1 MTAGAGGVLVVGAG
15 VAGLNVAHQL
25 RRRGI
30 DVAVVESRH
39 PGAGASHGNA
49 GWVNPAQAG
58 PVPDPVLLGDALR
71 AFRDPDAPLR
81 IAPDALPLLTPWFL
95 RFLRNCTPAR
105 HARGAR
111 ALAMLGRRTF
121 PLLDQ
126 LAEDGVEF
134 THTRTDFLAV
144 AHDPRAVEAYL
155 GSLDPLRQAGFDL
168 PTSVLDGDE
177 LREVEPALSVRV
189 RAGVRLR
196 DHVQTEPDSLVA
208 GLTAHLRAGGV
219 PVDEGVAVTGISA
232 RGGVVEAVTTT
243 AGERRVGA
251 LVIAT
256 GAKAA
261 ALAARLGRRV
271 PVVGGRGYSFDV
283 PAERLPRAST
293 LLLDAHVA
301 CAPMGGRLRVSGGM
315 DFGRGPAR
323 PVPERIDAITRGAA
337 PMVVG
342 VDWTDRRHAWAGDR
356 PLAPDGL
363 PVVDRLPGYAN
374 AYLATGYSMLGLTL
388 SGPAAEALAT
398 FLVDGVRPA
407 VLEPFRADRFGPRRH

>member
-1 MTAGAGGVLVVGAG
+1 MTAGASVLVVGAG

-25 RRRGI
+25 RRRGV

-81 IAPDALPLLTPWFL
+81 IAPDALPLLSPWFL

-111 ALAMLGRRTF
+111 ALAALGGRTF

-134 THTRTDFLAV
+134 TRTRTDFLAV
-144 AHDPRAVEAYL
+144 AQDPDAVQAYL
-155 GSLDPLRQAGFDL
+155 GSLEPLREAGFDL
-168 PTSVLDGDE
+168 PTTALDGDE
-177 LREVEPALSVRV
+177 LRDVEPALSDRV
-189 RAGVRLR
+189 RAGALLR
-196 DHVQTEPDSLVA
+196 HHVQTEPASLVA

-219 PVDEGVAVTGISA
+219 PVEEGVAVTDVRT
-232 RGGVVEAVTTT
+232 RGGVVDAVRTT
-243 AGERRVGA
+243 AGERGVGA

-261 ALAARLGRRV
+261 ALTTRLGRRV

-283 PAERLPRAST
+283 SVERLPRAST

-315 DFGRGPAR
+315 DFGHGPTR
-323 PVPERIDAITRGAA
+323 PDPVRIDAITRGAA
-337 PMVVG
+337 PMIVG
-342 VDWTDRRHAWAGDR
+342 ADWTDRRHAWAGER
-356 PLAPDGL
+356 PLTPDGL

-374 AYLATGYSMLGLTL
+374 AYVATGYSMLGLTL
-388 SGPAAEALAT
+388 SAPAAEALAS
-398 FLVDGVRPA
+398 FLVEGVRPA
-407 VLEPFRADRFGPRRH
+407 VLEPFRA

>member
-1 MTAGAGGVLVVGAG
+1 
-15 VAGLNVAHQL
+15 
-25 RRRGI
+25 
-30 DVAVVESRH
+30 
-39 PGAGASHGNA
+39 
-49 GWVNPAQAG
+49 
-58 PVPDPVLLGDALR
+58 
-71 AFRDPDAPLR
+71 
-81 IAPDALPLLTPWFL
+81 
-95 RFLRNCTPAR
+95 
-105 HARGAR
+105 
-111 ALAMLGRRTF
+111 MLGRRTF

-134 THTRTDFLAV
+134 TRTRTDFLAV
-144 AHDPRAVEAYL
+144 AQDPRAAEAYL

-168 PTSVLDGDE
+168 PATVLGGDE
-177 LREVEPALSVRV
+177 LREVEPALSGRV
-189 RAGVRLR
+189 RAGVLLR

-208 GLTAHLRAGGV
+208 GLTAHLRAEGV
-219 PVDEGVAVTGISA
+219 RVDEGVAVTGVSA
-232 RGGVVEAVTTT
+232 RGGEVEAVTTT

-256 GAKAA
+256 GAKAG
-261 ALAARLGRRV
+261 ALATRLGRRL

-283 PAERLPRAST
+283 PAERLPHAST

-315 DFGRGPAR
+315 DFRRGPAR

-363 PVVDRLPGYAN
+363 PVVDRVPGYAN

-398 FLVDGVRPA
+398 FLVDGCAPRSWSPSVPTASAPGDTLPKRTDH
-407 VLEPFRADRFGPRRH
+407 VGGTGDRATGRRGGAPGAHASATPLTGTRDAMRAHRHPE